1 MNQKNFS
8 MPSFTLED
16 VCVLFISCSE
26 FHVGYLG
33 SGFWFTSVI
42 VNVILDANIYYFNFP
57 SSFSFPKL
65 VSTRGNPSM
74 MLSTESLSQY

>member
-8 MPSFTLED
+8 VPSFTLED

-33 SGFWFTSVI
+33 SGFWFTAVI
-42 VNVILDANIYYFNFP
+42 VNVILAANILLLQFSLFFP
-57 SSFSFPKL
+57 
-65 VSTRGNPSM
+65 N
-74 MLSTESLSQY
+74 SQACHL